1 MRICTFEEGCEAWL
15 DEIRVLPEQL
25 WYVDGLTARDA
36 NAEYLE
42 HRAAGMPCR
51 QYFVLEDERPVGI
64 FTLSIRPR
72 KWYEPDTEG
81 SCYYLGRLM
90 LDHRAQGHGL
100 GRQIAETAAALCR
113 DSVLGH
119 APYCYLSCNRK
130 NIPGIRAYERAGFQK
145 LDLNYDEWEDLYRL
159 SL

>member
-1 MRICTFEEGCEAWL
+1 MRICTFEEGCPKWL

-36 NAEYLE
+36 NREYLDD
-42 HRAAGMPCR
+42 RGAGMPCR

-72 KWYEPDTEG
+72 NRYEPGTEG
-81 SCYYLGRLM
+81 TAYYLGRLM
-90 LDHRAQGHGL
+90 LDQGAQGRGL
-100 GRQIAETAAALCR
+100 GRQIAAAAAALCR
-113 DSVLGH
+113 EGVLGT
-119 APYCYLSCNRK
+119 AAWCYLSCNRE
-130 NIPGIRAYERAGFQK
+130 NTPGIRAYERAGFQK
-145 LDLNYDEWEDLYRL
+145 LPIDYDEWEDLYRL